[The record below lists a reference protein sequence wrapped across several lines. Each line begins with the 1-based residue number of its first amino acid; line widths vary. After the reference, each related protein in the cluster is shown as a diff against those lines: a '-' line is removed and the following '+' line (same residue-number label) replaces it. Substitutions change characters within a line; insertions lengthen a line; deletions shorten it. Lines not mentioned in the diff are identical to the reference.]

1 MKTRQNTR
9 RERRFAMIPKFDLIR
24 RFARDVN
31 EVARLIAFNIEL
43 DVDLT
48 EDEIVEELEVRGYG
62 VFAGR

>member
-1 MKTRQNTR
+1 
-9 RERRFAMIPKFDLIR
+9 MIPKFDLIR